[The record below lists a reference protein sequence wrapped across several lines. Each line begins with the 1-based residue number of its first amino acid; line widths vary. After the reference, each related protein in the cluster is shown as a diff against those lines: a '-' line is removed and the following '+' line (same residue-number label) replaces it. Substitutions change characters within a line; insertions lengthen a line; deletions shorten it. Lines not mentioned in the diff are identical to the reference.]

1 MKTVLFLCLVLFT
14 CSCQKATPPTTAE
27 ETPAPSAQQL
37 AASESPISATP
48 NPIKGGPTEG
58 TTTIS
63 WDTKGVGEGDVYV
76 SENETPEKI
85 FASGKTGSKT
95 VSWIRQGSKY
105 QFTLYQHSSHKL
117 IGQVQ
122 VTHHP

>member
-1 MKTVLFLCLVLFT
+1 MKTVLLLCLALLI

-27 ETPAPSAQQL
+27 ETPAPSTQQL
-37 AASESPISATP
+37 AAGEAPISATP

-63 WDTKGVGEGDVYV
+63 WDTKGEGEGDVYV
-76 SENETPEKI
+76 SQNGAPEKL
-85 FASGKTGSKT
+85 FASGNTGSKA

-105 QFTLYQHSSHKL
+105 QFTLYQHSSHKSL
-117 IGQVQ
+117 GQVQ